1 MGKVIDTAGE
11 KIIDTRLPIPP
22 GPGTPGLVPPPI
34 ARSKGPVER
43 EKTITPT
50 LTAAIAAF
58 SLVMIVGFGLLYAQN
73 LQSGSRVEA
82 RMARMDQ
89 VDERFDALIAKL
101 DAVGTRMD
109 GMSTRLQ
116 ATSNRV
122 ESLGNQVSTGL
133 RDANRSLAET
143 VNTSMNTL
151 SQRLSAQ
158 QQQQVK
164 EQREREQREK
174 EREQKQQQ
182 QASPPRS
189 PTTAPDPFSQYPT
202 APGSI
207 RPRRA
212 FP

>member
-11 KIIDTRLPIPP
+11 KIADTRSPTLP

-34 ARSKGPVER
+34 ARAKGPVER
-43 EKTITPT
+43 ATTIAPT

-58 SLVMIVGFGLLYAQN
+58 SLVMIGGFGLLYAQN
-73 LQSGSRVEA
+73 LQTGSRVEA
-82 RMARMDQ
+82 RMARVDQ
-89 VDERFDALIAKL
+89 ADERFDALIAKL
-101 DAVGTRMD
+101 DAVGPRLDAM
-109 GMSTRLQ
+109 GTRLQ
-116 ATSNRV
+116 TMSNKV
-122 ESLGNQVSTGL
+122 DGLGNQVSTGL
-133 RDANRSLAET
+133 RDANRSLSET
-143 VNTSMNTL
+143 LNTSVNTL
-151 SQRLSAQ
+151 SQRLAAQ
-158 QQQQVK
+158 QQQQQK

-174 EREQKQQQ
+174 EQRQQ

-189 PTTAPDPFSQYPT
+189 STAAPDPFSPYPP

>member
-11 KIIDTRLPIPP
+11 KIADTASPPLP
-22 GPGTPGLVPPPI
+22 GPGSLGIVPPPI
-34 ARSKGPVER
+34 ARAKGPVER
-43 EKTITPT
+43 AKSITPT

-58 SLVMIVGFGLLYAQN
+58 SLVMVAGFGLLYAQN

-82 RMARMDQ
+82 RMARLDQ
-89 VDERFDALIAKL
+89 VDERFAALIAKL
-101 DAVGTRMD
+101 DAVGTKMD
-109 GMSTRLQ
+109 GMGTRLQ

-122 ESLGNQVSTGL
+122 ETLGNQVSTGL

-143 VNTSMNTL
+143 LNTSLNAL
-151 SQRLSAQ
+151 SQRLAAQ
-158 QQQQVK
+158 QQQQAK
-164 EQREREQREK
+164 EQREREQRDKEK
-174 EREQKQQQ
+174 EQKQQ

-189 PTTAPDPFSQYPT
+189 STTAPDPFSQYPT